1 MIAFRRTA
9 LALSIGLLVAARPA
23 AAQKIFD
30 FANLKYFANTYSGF
44 LPTNGLFCT
53 GGDKCSSDINRGIF
67 GGGMTYVSGGLSLT
81 ASAFYTSGNVT
92 RAATAVQDHENGYN
106 GLLYGKAAK
115 GAGLGVYHRANVA
128 GDDNITTGEKL
139 KLTFLQAVTIG
150 SIGLR
155 SEGHNTTAWTRNATF
170 QYSKDNVSWT
180 TAKLPADSGKFDL
193 NLTSREFYFQYGGTS
208 ADQFYLSSATVV
220 PDAVPPANQFYQSS
234 ATVVPEPSTYML
246 MAAGLGALGIAARRK
261 RNARV

>member
-1 MIAFRRTA
+1 M
-9 LALSIGLLVAARPA
+9 
-23 AAQKIFD
+23 
-30 FANLKYFANTYSGF
+30 
-44 LPTNGLFCT
+44 
-53 GGDKCSSDINRGIF
+53 
-67 GGGMTYVSGGLSLT
+67 
-81 ASAFYTSGNVT
+81 
-92 RAATAVQDHENGYN
+92 
-106 GLLYGKAAK
+106 
-115 GAGLGVYHRANVA
+115 A

-139 KLTFLQAVTIG
+139 KLTFLEAVTIG

-220 PDAVPPANQFYQSS
+220 SSGGTSPNQSYQSS

-261 RNARV
+261 RNARA

>member
-1 MIAFRRTA
+1 MTAFRRAA
-9 LALSIGLLVAARPA
+9 LALSIGLFAVARPA

-30 FANLKYFANTYSGF
+30 FANLKYIGTTYTGF

-53 GGDKCSSDINRGIF
+53 NGDKCSSDINHGIF
-67 GGGMTYVSGGLSLT
+67 GGGMTYVSGGLSVT
-81 ASAFYTSGNVT
+81 ASGFYTSGNTT

-106 GLLYGKAAK
+106 GLLYGKTAK
-115 GAGLGVYHRANVA
+115 GAGLGVYHQVNVNS
-128 GDDNITTGEKL
+128 DDNITTGEKL

-155 SEGHNTTAWTRNATF
+155 SEGHNTTAWTKNATF
-170 QYSKDNVSWT
+170 QYSTDNVNWT

-193 NLTSREFYFQYGGTS
+193 NLTSNEFYFRYGGS
-208 ADQFYLSSATVV
+208 VADQFYL
-220 PDAVPPANQFYQSS
+220 SS

-246 MAAGLGALGIAARRK
+246 MAAGLAGLGFAARRK
-261 RNARV
+261 RSARR